1 MEAEHRGAGPAKGGP
16 AARGRR
22 GGKEDDE
29 TRSVA
34 HTLYPHDLNHH
45 GLVDGH
51 FHNLLISSIKKLTLA
66 LQAETNRLYTI
77 ARRIPAFGIITS

>member
-1 MEAEHRGAGPAKGGP
+1 VVLRPAVVEAEHRGVGPAKGGP

-29 TRSVA
+29 TCSVA
-34 HTLYPHDLNHH
+34 HTLYPHDLHHH

-51 FHNLLISSIKKLTLA
+51 FTLLISSITKLTLA
-66 LQAETNRLYTI
+66 LQAETN
-77 ARRIPAFGIITS
+77 

>member
-1 MEAEHRGAGPAKGGP
+1 MVEVEHRGVGPAKGGP

-34 HTLYPHDLNHH
+34 HTLYPHDLHHH

-51 FHNLLISSIKKLTLA
+51 FHHLLISSITKL
-66 LQAETNRLYTI
+66 I
-77 ARRIPAFGIITS
+77 